1 MDRSRQT
8 SLTAATAIM
17 AGGLVEA
24 AAFIPFTIAHG
35 PTSYNLGNE
44 VLVGHASV
52 GVHHGL
58 HPPVAGGHGPLAAP
72 RPGSGGTSHCDR
84 GSLRHVR
91 HDVPVRG
98 HDRHWAVH
106 GSAVR
111 SVCPCPGLCRG
122 DEHDG
127 LPRSHSRTA
136 RGPGHLVCRAHRFRM
151 GANGNL
157 GQHRGLPHLR
167 ADRLCRCRVTVG
179 CARCRSPKERRD
191 SGADLNRFLRLSDWR
206 PFCTTPRRRPV
217 GSTPGMAAPGP

>member
-1 MDRSRQT
+1 MGAPIYLSKTFHNQQLSGHTVWRWRMDRSRQT

-17 AGGLVEA
+17 AGGLVEV

-98 HDRHWAVH
+98 HDRSL
-106 GSAVR
+106 GSPWVLR
-111 SVCPCPGLCRG
+111 SICLS
-122 DEHDG
+122 
-127 LPRSHSRTA
+127 LPRPVSWRRARRPAAEPFEDCSRAWPPCMSCPSLSYGCQWKPRTA
-136 RGPGHLVCRAHRFRM
+136 
-151 GANGNL
+151 
-157 GQHRGLPHLR
+157 
-167 ADRLCRCRVTVG
+167 
-179 CARCRSPKERRD
+179 
-191 SGADLNRFLRLSDWR
+191 SGASASS
-206 PFCTTPRRRPV
+206 
-217 GSTPGMAAPGP
+217 G